1 MDATSTCVWNLPKFL
16 GAQAGRVQP
25 PNSSGFCLHPGRFT
39 WNIIMEVWFRS
50 FSFGMDD
57 LEVPVVNLPGC
68 THQFRNICCS
78 TTQKKNTKLLDH
90 PLLVMN
96 HASHLGRWNMKKG
109 GPISPQILCLWTTM
123 IQLSNYRVKF
133 VPEPGIWHWHDLFF
147 WHSEH
152 TPCKKNSSHIIQY
165 IHFCLS
171 KQPTCDEY
179 CEATKSP
186 KSSEF
191 LLFSDYPMSLYPPLN
206 LAARIDP
213 KTWKLSLQSE
223 VHQQLELDHEVV
235 NNPSKIHPLE
245 LSLHHHHPPSWKKSM
260 HPKYP

>member
-1 MDATSTCVWNLPKFL
+1 MIWRFQSLIFQGVHINFETSV
-16 GAQAGRVQP
+16 AQPLKKKHQASWSSTAGHESRVP
-25 PNSSGFCLHPGRFT
+25 PRQVEHEKRGTDIPT
-39 WNIIMEVWFRS
+39 
-50 FSFGMDD
+50 D
-57 LEVPVVNLPGC
+57 LVFVDN
-68 THQFRNICCS
+68 ND
-78 TTQKKNTKLLDH
+78 TTQQLPWKICSWAWYMALVWPFFGIQSTRHAKKIVRT
-90 PLLVMN
+90 
-96 HASHLGRWNMKKG
+96 SY
-109 GPISPQILCLWTTM
+109 STFT
-123 IQLSNYRVKF
+123 F
-133 VPEPGIWHWHDLFF
+133 V
-147 WHSEH
+147 
-152 TPCKKNSSHIIQY
+152 CQ
-165 IHFCLS
+165 

>member
-1 MDATSTCVWNLPKFL
+1 MIW
-16 GAQAGRVQP
+16 
-25 PNSSGFCLHPGRFT
+25 RFH
-39 WNIIMEVWFRS
+39 
-50 FSFGMDD
+50 
-57 LEVPVVNLPGC
+57 VNLPGC

-78 TTQKKNTKLLDH
+78 TTQKKH
-90 PLLVMN
+90 Q
-96 HASHLGRWNMKKG
+96 ASWSSTAGHESRVPPRQVEHEKRGTA
-109 GPISPQILCLWTTM
+109 ISQILCLWTTM
-123 IQLSNYRVKF
+123 IQLSNYPVKF
-133 VPEPGIWHWHDLFF
+133 GSWAFYMALAWPFVCIQSTRHA
-147 WHSEH
+147 
-152 TPCKKNSSHIIQY
+152 KKIVRTSYSTFTFVCQ
-165 IHFCLS
+165 